1 MRRVGPRAAWVLFCL
16 GGCGAS
22 TSDPAESAG
31 RAEAGAPQPDAGERP
46 RDAEGAIAP
55 DGATPAA
62 DAQGTQPDEG
72 GGADADFDGPAPAL
86 RDVAV
91 TDADSAADAGGD
103 GAPDAAV
110 DAAADAAP
118 PPAPVGFEEFDEGAL
133 ARLRT
138 LSLAG
143 GPPDDTSNRFAEND
157 AAATLGQRLFFA
169 PTLSPRGLDC
179 AFCHRPE
186 GMFSSALSYDGA
198 GGLGFRNAPSL
209 VGVAWQRWFFWDGRA
224 DSAWAQVSGP
234 LEAADEL
241 GTNRVRLARDLGAEP
256 RLRDEYEALFGPLPD
271 LRDSARFP
279 ADAKPSAAPEEAAL
293 DAAWRSMEPEDQAAV
308 NGVLANVGKALAA
321 YERRLV
327 GGTSAFDAFLRAVEA
342 RDSAAAAL
350 YPEAARRGLG
360 LFIGRAGCFACHSGP
375 TLSDGEFHNLGLES
389 LEPRVPLDPGR
400 REGAALALAD
410 PFNALGA
417 FSDDRAGAG
426 ARRLRALVV
435 DDSLEGRFRTPSV
448 RNVALTGPW
457 GHDGRFRALADVVRF
472 KSDADS
478 VPGLGVR
485 DPLLQPLG
493 LTDDEVADL
502 VAFLE
507 SLTDAPFD
515 PALTAAPP

>member
-1 MRRVGPRAAWVLFCL
+1 MLGGGLRAAFALLVLA
-16 GGCGAS
+16 GCGAS
-22 TSDPAESAG
+22 SRESADPG
-31 RAEAGAPQPDAGERP
+31 VPA
-46 RDAEGAIAP
+46 
-55 DGATPAA
+55 PAA
-62 DAQGTQPDEG
+62 DARRTDDPGT
-72 GGADADFDGPAPAL
+72 
-86 RDVAV
+86 DVRL
-91 TDADSAADAGGD
+91 TDADPTDARVVDAVPEDARSAEADRDGPFPALDEGAV
-103 GAPDAAV
+103 GAPDASL
-110 DAAADAAP
+110 DAAADAAADATPDAGPDLAHP
-118 PPAPVGFEEFDEGAL
+118 PPPVGFEEFDEGAL

-138 LSLAG
+138 LALPAE
-143 GPPDDTSNRFAEND
+143 PPEDTSNRFAEND
-157 AAATLGQRLFFA
+157 AAAALGQRLFFA

-179 AFCHRPE
+179 AFCHRPD
-186 GMFSSALSYDGA
+186 GMFSSPLSYDGA
-198 GGLGFRNAPSL
+198 GGLGFRNVPSL

-224 DSAWAQVSGP
+224 DSAWAQVAGP

-241 GTNRVRLARDLGAEP
+241 GTTRVRLTRDLGADP
-256 RLRDEYEALFGPLPD
+256 RLRAEYEALFGPLPD

-279 ADAKPSAAPEEAAL
+279 ADAKPSIAPEEAGL
-293 DAAWRSMEPEDQAAV
+293 DAAWRAMDPEDQTAV

-327 GGTSAFDAFLRAVEA
+327 GGTSAFDAFVRAVDA

-389 LEPRVPLDPGR
+389 LEPRVPLDLGR
-400 REGAALALAD
+400 TVGAAQALAD
-410 PFNALGA
+410 PLNALGA

-435 DDSLEGRFRTPSV
+435 DDRTDGQFRTPSV
-448 RNVALTGPW
+448 RNVSLTGPW

-472 KSDADS
+472 KSDADA
-478 VPGLGVR
+478 VPGIGQR
-485 DPLLQPLG
+485 DPLLRPLG

-507 SLTDAPFD
+507 SLTDAPMAE
-515 PALTAAPP
+515 ALTRAPP